1 MNKSLAVSLLVLA
14 LTLAASAK
22 KHPNPADYNLTVHLT
37 AVDREQGYRSS
48 GSVSTDDDGK
58 VSGSSQGRTFTYL
71 IYTVKI
77 DGKPITYT
85 MQYTARWTFH
95 KDNRLH
101 LGDYKAYWKNSTT
114 LEVLLTDDKGEEKS
128 ESLLVVGEQQGS
140 L

>member
-1 MNKSLAVSLLVLA
+1 MKKALVVSLLVLA

-22 KHPNPADYNLTVHLT
+22 KINPADFNLTIHLT
-37 AVDREQGYRSS
+37 AVDREQGYKSNGR
-48 GSVSTDDDGK
+48 VDTDSDGK
-58 VSGSSQGRTFTYL
+58 VSGSSHGRTFTYL

-77 DGKPITYT
+77 EGKPVTYQ
-85 MQYTARWTFH
+85 MQYTARWGFH

-114 LEVLLTDDKGEEKS
+114 LDVLLTDDKGREKT
-128 ESLLVVGEQQGS
+128 ESLLVVGEQQGG

>member
-1 MNKSLAVSLLVLA
+1 MKQALVVSLLVLA

-22 KHPNPADYNLTVHLT
+22 KHLNPADYNLTVHLT

-77 DGKPITYT
+77 EGKPVTYQ
-85 MQYTARWTFH
+85 MQYTARWAFH
-95 KDNRLH
+95 KNNRLH

-114 LEVLLTDDKGEEKS
+114 LDVLLTDDKGEEKT
-128 ESLLVVGEQQGS
+128 ESLLVVGEQN
-140 L
+140 